1 MSPLPTIRWPLLFA
15 VWTGIGVVLVAQ
27 TYVTVPI
34 EVPPGG
40 DRTMATV
47 WIGYLQMMRAW
58 LWGALTP
65 AIFELRRRI
74 PFRGGW
80 IPLGLFLHF
89 AFCAVLL
96 EWVMVMRIWVWAALP
111 LPWGWSMPFVS
122 FQEITSQFSPRQLLD
137 VLAYLGTLAAG
148 YIVDLLHER
157 QQALIRE
164 NELRLKL
171 SNTELQQEQLRSELV
186 QAEMKALKQQLHPHF
201 LFNALNAVAGL
212 VRLGENAQAVEALA
226 RVSSLLRALIGS
238 TGRPVVKLEEELAY
252 CRTYLEIEKLRFDAR
267 LNFSLDATPDALAA
281 EVPTLL
287 LQPMVENA
295 IKHGIARRRTPGWVR
310 IAARIEGDRLLLE
323 VVNDAAEM
331 PRGVAPPT
339 SHGVGLA
346 TTRQRME
353 RAFGASFVLDCQI
366 NTPAGTVVRLELP
379 FTPAAA
385 VAAPVRAGA

>member
-1 MSPLPTIRWPLLFA
+1 M
-15 VWTGIGVVLVAQ
+15 WTGIGVVLLAQ
-27 TYVTVPI
+27 TYATVPI
-34 EVPPGG
+34 EVPPDG

-58 LWGALTP
+58 LWGLLTP
-65 AIFELRRRI
+65 LIFELRRRI
-74 PFRGGW
+74 PFQRWW
-80 IPLGLFLHF
+80 IPAGLLLHF

-96 EWVMVMRIWVWAALP
+96 EWVMVMRIWVWAVLSFRSV
-111 LPWGWSMPFVS
+111 WSMPFVS
-122 FQEITSQFSPRQLLD
+122 LQEMCSQFSARQLLD

-148 YIVDLLHER
+148 YIVDLLHDR
-157 QQALIRE
+157 QQALVRE
-164 NELRLKL
+164 SDLRLKL
-171 SNTELQQEQLRSELV
+171 AATELQQEQLRSELV

-238 TGRPVVKLEEELAY
+238 TGRPTVKLEEELAY

-267 LNFSLDATPDALAA
+267 LNFSIAAAPESLVA

-295 IKHGIARRRTPGWVR
+295 IKHGIARRRAPGWVR
-310 IAARIEGDRLLLE
+310 IVARVEAGRLHLE
-323 VVNDAAEM
+323 VVNAAAEM
-331 PRGVAPPT
+331 PRGLSPPT

-353 RAFGASFVLDCQI
+353 RAFGTDFVLDCRV

-379 FTPAAA
+379 FKPAAA
-385 VAAPVRAGA
+385 AAPVRAGV